1 VVGLDVADL
10 AVPAGETDDPK
21 YPYHSL
27 GLKEYASKI
36 RLAVNSYKG
45 ELHYT
50 AEFIPAVHLKGV
62 SFGKPKNQVQEAL
75 DAGREGEVNDNAIV
89 EEDHQKV
96 PYGVTVT
103 LPKNKKNN
111 GDVPTGTSGT
121 PTTANGSRR
130 ADSPASAKTEDEGG
144 VEISKE
150 ELLKS
155 RTYTFSTFLA
165 SSGSSIRPEQHP
177 ASSFSISFL
186 VVSRGGP
193 AWKS

>member
-1 VVGLDVADL
+1 MVSLDVADL

-21 YPYHSL
+21 FPYRSL
-27 GLKEYASKI
+27 GVKEYVSKI

-50 AEFIPAVHLKGV
+50 AEFVPAVHLKGV

-75 DAGREGEVNDNAIV
+75 DADREGEVNNNV
-89 EEDHQKV
+89 CSEDHQKV
-96 PYGVTVT
+96 PHGVTIT
-103 LPKNKKNN
+103 LPKDRKDN
-111 GDVPTGTSGT
+111 GGIPTGRSGT
-121 PTTANGSRR
+121 PTTASESRR

-155 RTYTFSTFLA
+155 RTYSLSTFLA
-165 SSGSSIRPEQHP
+165 SMRS
-177 ASSFSISFL
+177 
-186 VVSRGGP
+186 
-193 AWKS
+193 